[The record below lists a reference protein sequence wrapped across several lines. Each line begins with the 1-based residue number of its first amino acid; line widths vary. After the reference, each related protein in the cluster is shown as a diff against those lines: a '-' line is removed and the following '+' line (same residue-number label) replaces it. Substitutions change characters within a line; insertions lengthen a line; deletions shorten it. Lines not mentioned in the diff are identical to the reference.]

1 MVHRHGSDDPK
12 YKHVPEPDLV
22 LTFCDEPVRALDDWE
37 MIDDP
42 TEAAIKRNQ
51 HRRAF
56 GYSKYD

>member
-12 YKHVPEPDLV
+12 YKHVPERDRII
-22 LTFCDEPVRALDDWE
+22 TFCESTVRALDDWE

-42 TEAAIKRNQ
+42 TESAIKRNS